1 MTGVVDVVV
10 VGLGPGGEDVAGRL
24 ADAGLEVV
32 GVERDLVGGECPY
45 WGCIPSKMMIRA
57 ANLLAESR
65 RVPGVAGD
73 TVVRPD
79 YGPVAARIRAE
90 ATDNWDDQVAVD
102 RFVAKGGLF
111 VRGEARITGPRQ
123 VSAAGET
130 FVARRGVVLA
140 TGTAPAVPPVPGL
153 AGSPYW
159 TNRDAVEAKEPP
171 ASLIVLG
178 GGAIGVELAQVF
190 ARFGTEVTIVEAADR
205 LLPLEEPEAG
215 SLLAEVLAAHGVT
228 VHTGVG
234 ASTVGHDGARFTV
247 ALNGCALSAERLLVA
262 TGRRADLA
270 GLGLDV
276 LGVDTSAA
284 SVSTDD
290 AMQVTDGLWAVGD
303 ITGRGAFTHMA
314 MYQSAIAAAA
324 ILGERPTPA
333 AYHAVPRVTFA
344 DPEIGSVGLTEQQA
358 RDQGLRLRVGTAQ
371 LPSSA
376 RGWIHK
382 TGNDGFVKLVEDAE
396 RGVLVGATRR
406 RGAGRAR
413 TGRAC
418 GDPDR
423 HPTDHDLRLPDVPPG
438 DRGRADRDGLTC
450 GHVRDGRLP
459 PHVLTP
465 PAVHRRGGGDDHS
478 VRAAPTR

>member
-10 VGLGPGGEDVAGRL
+10 VGLGP
-24 ADAGLEVV
+24 
-32 GVERDLVGGECPY
+32 
-45 WGCIPSKMMIRA
+45 
-57 ANLLAESR
+57 
-65 RVPGVAGD
+65 GD

-130 FVARRGVVLA
+130 LVARRGVVLA

-215 SLLAEVLAAHGVT
+215 SLLAEVLAADGVT
-228 VHTGVG
+228 VHTGLG

-314 MYQSAIAAAA
+314 MYQSAIAVAA

-376 RGWIHK
+376 RGWIHQ
-382 TGNDGFVKLVEDAE
+382 DRQRRLRQAR
-396 RGVLVGATRR
+396 RGCRAGGAGGRDQRRPSRR

-413 TGRAC
+413 PGRAC